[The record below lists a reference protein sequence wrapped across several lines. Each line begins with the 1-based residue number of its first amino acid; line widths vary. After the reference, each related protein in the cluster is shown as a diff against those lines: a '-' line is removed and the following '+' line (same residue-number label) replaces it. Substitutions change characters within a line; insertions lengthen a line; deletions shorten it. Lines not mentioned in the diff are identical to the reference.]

1 MSKKEQRKA
10 PVLRFKGFTDDWEQ
24 RKLGDKITRIKS
36 YSISHGYE
44 TMHDTNTKYIHYGD
58 IHTGKVKIINDI
70 NILPN
75 IKDNNYIGLNK
86 GDIVVADASEDYK
99 GIADACLV
107 NTDTD
112 TDSNKIVAGL
122 HTIALRPQKDT
133 YPQYLYTYLST
144 DIFKHFGYKTGTG
157 LKVFGISYKELA
169 KFLVSSPSIKE
180 QKEISKLISLI
191 EKNIDL
197 QQRKLDQLKQLKKAY
212 LSDLFSIK
220 NKPQIRFKGFKGK
233 WKKSKLLD
241 NVSNIIDFR
250 GKTPKKL
257 GMDWSDQG
265 ILALSALNVKDG
277 FIDKSIHAHYGDI
290 KLYNKWMAGNK
301 LHKGQVLFTTEAP
314 MGNVAQVP
322 DNDKYILSQ
331 RTIAFNV
338 NKDKISDFFL
348 AMLLQ
353 TTTVHNQLLSL
364 SSGGTAKGVSQKS
377 LSGLSVAIPLSLE
390 EQRKMEMAFKYI
402 NHLIHFQQDKIRYLE
417 ENKQFLLQNMFI

>member
-1 MSKKEQRKA
+1 M
-10 PVLRFKGFTDDWEQ
+10 VTWEQ

-107 NTDTD
+107 NTD

-197 QQRKLDQLKQLKKAY
+197 QQRKLNELKEVKKTLLSQLFPSKGQY
-212 LSDLFSIK
+212 RPI
-220 NKPQIRFKGFKGK
+220 IRFKKFTNKWTKRKLGNIAKIIGGGTPSTSNHDYWNGNINWYSPTEIGNNIFVNSSNKKISIKGLNN
-233 WKKSKLLD
+233 SSAKLLPG
-241 NVSNIIDFR
+241 
-250 GKTPKKL
+250 GKTILFTSRAGIGNMAIMLTDGCTNQGFQSWVIDDTKIDIYFLYSLGRLLKHDAIRQASGSTFLEISNKEVKKL
-257 GMDWSDQG
+257 LLEIPSFTEQKLIGNMLRKIDDDIVRQKERI
-265 ILALSALNVKDG
+265 ILITK
-277 FIDKSIHAHYGDI
+277 I
-290 KLYNKWMAGNK
+290 KKN
-301 LHKGQVLFTTEAP
+301 
-314 MGNVAQVP
+314 
-322 DNDKYILSQ
+322 
-331 RTIAFNV
+331 
-338 NKDKISDFFL
+338 
-348 AMLLQ
+348 LLQ
-353 TTTVHNQLLSL
+353 KLFV
-364 SSGGTAKGVSQKS
+364 
-377 LSGLSVAIPLSLE
+377 
-390 EQRKMEMAFKYI
+390 
-402 NHLIHFQQDKIRYLE
+402 
-417 ENKQFLLQNMFI
+417 